1 MFENEECVAECRIQ
15 NVHLFGCYWIS
26 SEILTLA
33 LLSLHGQVYPTYP
46 ILSPLT
52 INYALASH
60 PAFNLDPY
68 VHSRIIHYSATRTY
82 ENELYKTAIFIGQ
95 KESNSKFT

>member
-1 MFENEECVAECRIQ
+1 MFENEECVAERRIQ

-52 INYALASH
+52 VMPLLPALLLILT
-60 PAFNLDPY
+60 PM
-68 VHSRIIHYSATRTY
+68 
-82 ENELYKTAIFIGQ
+82 FIQG
-95 KESNSKFT
+95 